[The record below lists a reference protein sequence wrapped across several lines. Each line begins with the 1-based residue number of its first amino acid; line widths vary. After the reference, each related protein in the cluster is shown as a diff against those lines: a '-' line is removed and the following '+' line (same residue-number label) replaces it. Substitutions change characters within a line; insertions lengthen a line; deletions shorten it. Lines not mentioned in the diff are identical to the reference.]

1 MSENYGKVTRKP
13 SWLKIKLHEG
23 AEYAEIAKLVKENNL
38 HTICSSGKCPNQ
50 AECWSRRTA
59 TLMILGDICTRACK
73 FCATMTGKPLPVDRN
88 EPIKVAR
95 SIKIMGL
102 KHCVI
107 TSVDRDELPDEGANH
122 WAETVNK
129 INELNPETTV
139 EVLIPDFNLK
149 KELID
154 IVLEAAPDIVGHN
167 IETVERLT
175 PEVRTRAQYRRSLD
189 VLRYIASKGA
199 KTKSGL
205 MLGLGETDKEVKQ
218 TIDDLADCGCSIIT
232 IGQYLQPTSAHWPV
246 AEYVHPDKFAE
257 YKEYALSRGIAYVE
271 SAPLVR
277 SSYMAEKALEK
288 V

>member
-73 FCATMTGKPLPVDRN
+73 FCATMTGKPLPVDQN

-95 SIKIMGL
+95 SIKTMGL
-102 KHCVI
+102 RHCVI

-122 WAETVNK
+122 WAETVK
-129 INELNPETTV
+129 QIKELNPETTV
-139 EVLIPDFNLK
+139 EVLIPDFNFK
-149 KELID
+149 IELID

-175 PEVRTRAQYRRSLD
+175 PQVRTRAQYRRSLD
-189 VLRYIASKGA
+189 VLKYIASKGA

-205 MLGLGETDKEVKQ
+205 MLGLGETDAEVKQ

-232 IGQYLQPTSAHWPV
+232 IGQYLQPTSAHWQV

-257 YKEYALSRGIAYVE
+257 YKEYALGRGIAYVE

-288 V
+288 

>member
-73 FCATMTGKPLPVDRN
+73 FCATMTGKPLPVDQN

-102 KHCVI
+102 RHCVI

-122 WAETVNK
+122 WAETVK
-129 INELNPETTV
+129 QIKELNPETTV
-139 EVLIPDFNLK
+139 EVLIPDFNFK
-149 KELID
+149 IELID

-175 PEVRTRAQYRRSLD
+175 PQVRTRAQYRRSLD
-189 VLRYIASKGA
+189 VLKYIASKGA

-205 MLGLGETDKEVKQ
+205 MLGLGETDAEVKQ

-232 IGQYLQPTSAHWPV
+232 IGQYLQPTSAHWQV

-257 YKEYALSRGIAYVE
+257 YKEYALGRGIAYVE

-288 V
+288 